1 MGICYSAADTPNNA
15 RYRHRRYANPLRK
28 NNRKIKLIIGA
39 SGFGFVRSTT
49 KRQTPLVEC
58 LFFMVS
64 QSILKS
70 NTGVSSKMNIRSL
83 AAYEQARRAL
93 RGVCEPIA

>member
-39 SGFGFVRSTT
+39 SGFGFVRSTI
-49 KRQTPLVEC
+49 KKQTPLVEC
-58 LFFMVS
+58 LSFYGEANALISELFFIS
-64 QSILKS
+64 S
-70 NTGVSSKMNIRSL
+70 NSSLVETVTGLLPDRF
-83 AAYEQARRAL
+83 
-93 RGVCEPIA
+93 